1 MAHRFLSALARVA
14 NARPIMRPGL
24 LAPGTL
30 APAAPS
36 ATSASRH
43 DRRRSLWAN
52 IAEGAVAEVF
62 VACATGAVVTGWALH
77 LGADATTIGALGA
90 IPVASQIMNLPA
102 GWWTSRVDRRR
113 LAIVSLTL
121 ARLVW
126 APMALVPAFGV
137 EAAVALKMLV
147 AITLA
152 SGALTVVGTN
162 AWSAWVG
169 DLVPARIRGRFFGVR
184 TAWLTGA
191 GAVAALGT
199 AALLDGTDD
208 PAPALAILSAVA
220 AATGVASGVFLAL
233 QVDPGHGQRH
243 PGDLRDFLDVLRHPQ
258 ARDFL
263 LYQLAW
269 GAAIAP
275 AACFWALH
283 VLDSLALG
291 FSFLAMHGLIVATSR
306 IATAN
311 MWGRYVQRH
320 GARRALALCSMGI
333 AAMPLL
339 WAMSTPEAWWPLLLD
354 AVVAGVLWGG
364 HGIASLD
371 WPLAVSP
378 RKQRPFFLAAFAAAA
393 GVGFALAALASASV
407 VEVAGAPILRTL
419 FVVSALGRFSCGLW
433 ALRLHETATRPAL
446 APR

>member
-1 MAHRFLSALARVA
+1 
-14 NARPIMRPGL
+14 MRPGL
-24 LAPGTL
+24 LAPAAL
-30 APAAPS
+30 APPAPPPP
-36 ATSASRH
+36 TGTKRVE
-43 DRRRSLWAN
+43 RRRSLWAN
-52 IAEGAVAEVF
+52 VAEGAMAEVF

-90 IPVASQIMNLPA
+90 VPVASQVMHLPA

-113 LAIVSLTL
+113 LAIVTLTL
-121 ARLVW
+121 ARVIW
-126 APMALVPAFGV
+126 APMALVPALSV
-137 EAAVALKMLV
+137 PAEVALRMLV
-147 AITLA
+147 AITVA
-152 SGALTVVGTN
+152 SGVLTVVGTN

-191 GAVAALGT
+191 GALGALGT
-199 AALLDGTDD
+199 GLLLDGSDA
-208 PAPALAILSAVA
+208 PGPALAIVSAVA
-220 AATGVASGVFLAL
+220 ASTGVVSGVFLAM
-233 QVDPGHGQRH
+233 QVDPARGERN
-243 PGDLRDFLDVLRHPQ
+243 PGDLAAFGAVLRHPQ

-283 VLDSLALG
+283 VLDGLALG
-291 FSFLAMHGLIVATSR
+291 FSFLALHGVIVAAAR
-306 IATAN
+306 IATAGL
-311 MWGRYVQRH
+311 WGVFVQRH

-339 WAMSTPEAWWPLLLD
+339 WAVSTPDAWWPLLLD

-378 RKQRPFFLAAFAAAA
+378 RDRRPFFLAAFAAAA
-393 GVGFALAALASASV
+393 GVGFALSALAATSV
-407 VEVAGAPILRTL
+407 VETVGAEALRTL

-433 ALRLHETATRPAL
+433 ALRLYETAPRVAL
-446 APR
+446 AR